1 MTKNTTIA
9 FEKKDFIKIIT
20 SKQFEIKS
28 SYLVNPQRKKIDYN
42 VNIYMFLPKSLNITS
57 ETYQSHD
64 FYNDRISYTRL
75 KVPKVE
81 LEILIK
87 QLDTLVEKFQ
97 TIESTQIER
106 RALKSIVCSYASYL
120 QSFFKD
126 LKEKKVDNYNTSVLL
141 ESIQK
146 LDVIKKKM
154 YALKTQSSNEKFIFL
169 VESAAEYLSLTT
181 QYYLLMVNMY
191 LKTFDDEHKNIINRV
206 SELIHEELLFCK
218 ENNFPVITN
227 NEYKNEEVVFRY
239 SVFKKFFYSVLNLYQ
254 ERRDARAR
262 IKELY
267 YSIAAGIAMF
277 FTTVTVFLAQ
287 PKLGNFTMQFFI
299 VLVVSYMLKDRIK
312 EGYRHYFDKKMDAI
326 TYDFKE
332 KIYDFE
338 KQSYL
343 GFVKERFRFTYKD
356 KLDPLIVGARLK
368 KTPGRLTTWYLGE
381 DIIKYEKNITLFS
394 ENIQEHYN
402 HTINGI
408 HNIMRFDI
416 SKFLNKMDST
426 KIPLYDEEGNTY
438 YGDKVYHI
446 NIIVEFM
453 TEDERTLHKARLILC
468 KKGIKRIELPEYN
481 IKIFKE
487 NKLDFLQ
494 NMKRKVSKLH
504 KN

>member
-1 MTKNTTIA
+1 MDKNNTIP
-9 FEKKDFIKIIT
+9 FEKKDFIRIIT

-28 SYLVNPQRKKIDYN
+28 SYLANPTRKKIDYTI
-42 VNIYMFLPKSLNITS
+42 NIYMFLPKSLNITS

-75 KVPKVE
+75 KVPKME
-81 LEILIK
+81 LGVLIK
-87 QLDTLVEKFQ
+87 QLNTLVEKFQ
-97 TIESTQIER
+97 KIESTQIER
-106 RALKSIVCSYASYL
+106 RALKSLICSYASYL

-126 LKEKKVDNYNTSVLL
+126 LQEKGVNRKRTSVLL
-141 ESIQK
+141 ERIRK
-146 LDVIKKKM
+146 LDVVKKKM
-154 YALKTQSSNEKFIFL
+154 YALRTQNSNEKFVFL

-181 QYYLLMVNMY
+181 QYYLLMINMY
-191 LKTFDDEHKNIINRV
+191 LTTFDDEHKNLINKI
-206 SELIHEELLFCK
+206 SELVHEELLFCK
-218 ENNFPVITN
+218 KNNFPVVSS
-227 NEYKNEEVVFRY
+227 NEYNNEEVVFRY

-312 EGYRHYFDKKMDAI
+312 EGYRHYFDKKMDVI

-338 KQSYL
+338 KQSFL

-356 KLDPLIVGARLK
+356 KLDPQIVEARLK
-368 KTPGRLTTWYLGE
+368 NTPGRLTTWYLGE

-394 ENIQEHYN
+394 KNIQEHYD
-402 HTINGI
+402 HTISGI
-408 HNIMRFDI
+408 HNIMRFDVT
-416 SKFLNKMDST
+416 KFLNKMDTT

-438 YGDKVYHI
+438 YGDKVYHV

-453 TEDERTLHKARLILC
+453 SEDTRTLHKARLILC

-487 NKLDFLQ
+487 NKLNFFA
-494 NMKRKVSKLH
+494 KL
-504 KN
+504 KNKSIKIA

>member
-1 MTKNTTIA
+1 MSMNKNNTIP

-20 SKQFEIKS
+20 PKQFEIKS
-28 SYLVNPQRKKIDYN
+28 SYLANQERKKIDYN
-42 VNIYMFLPKSLNITS
+42 ITIYMFLPKSLNITS
-57 ETYQSHD
+57 ETYESHN
-64 FYNDRISYTRL
+64 FYSDLISYTRL
-75 KVPKVE
+75 KVPKIE
-81 LEILIK
+81 LGILIK
-87 QLDTLVEKFQ
+87 QLSALVERFA
-97 TIESTQIER
+97 TNESTQIER

-126 LKEKKVDNYNTSVLL
+126 LKEKGVNHKRTCVLL
-141 ESIQK
+141 ERIRK
-146 LDVIKKKM
+146 LDAVKKNM
-154 YALKTQSSNEKFIFL
+154 YLLRTKSTNEKFIFL

-191 LKTFDDEHKNIINRV
+191 LKTCDDEHKNLINKI
-206 SELIHEELLFCK
+206 SELVHEELLFCK
-218 ENNFPVITN
+218 KNNFPIVSN

-262 IKELY
+262 IKEFY

-312 EGYRHYFDKKMDAI
+312 EGYRNYFDKKMDVI

-338 KQSYL
+338 KQSFL
-343 GFVKERFRFTYKD
+343 GFVKERFRFTQSD
-356 KLDPLIVGARLK
+356 KLSQHIIEARLK

-402 HTINGI
+402 HTIGGI

-416 SKFLNKMDST
+416 SKFLNKMDTT

-438 YGDKVYHI
+438 YGDKVYHV

-453 TEDERTLHKARLILC
+453 TENERTLHKARLVLC
-468 KKGIKRIELPEYN
+468 KKGIKRIELPEYD
-481 IKIFKE
+481 IKIFRK
-487 NKLDFLQ
+487 NNLDFLQ
-494 NMKRKVSKLH
+494 KSREKSIKI
-504 KN
+504 